1 MESGNA
7 VGIIELASI
16 YKGFQVQDEVLKSAN
31 VEKLIARTICSGKYL
46 MIVRGDTA
54 NVDVAIQVA
63 KEVGGF
69 SVVNATAIPNIDPRV
84 FPAISGLTTLQTS
97 GRNEIGA
104 LLVIETFS
112 VVSAIK
118 AADCAIKEAELDILR
133 VHVAMAVGGKG
144 IVVMTGNI
152 DALEAASRP
161 AVEYVK
167 QEGMLAGYAIIKN
180 PHKEVLKEL
189 I

>member
-1 MESGNA
+1 MDTKDA
-7 VGIIELASI
+7 VGIIELSSI

-46 MIVRGDTA
+46 MIVRGDVA
-54 NVDVAIQVA
+54 NVEVAINVA

-84 FPAISGLTTLQTS
+84 FPAISGATTTQIDATK
-97 GRNEIGA
+97 EVGA
-104 LLVIETFS
+104 ILVIETFS

-118 AADCAIKEAELDILR
+118 AADYAIKEAELDILR

-144 IVVMTGNI
+144 FVVITGDI
-152 DALEAASRP
+152 DALEAAARP
-161 AVEYVK
+161 AVEYAK
-167 QEGMLAGYAIIKN
+167 QDGMLAGYAIIKN
-180 PHKEVLKEL
+180 PHKEVLREL